1 MACRN
6 SAGISYPHC
15 NLSYGQTD
23 GRTNGQVPVTTN
35 CKISLGKLSRRPKE
49 RRINEQQTK
58 NPKEKPTKSGL
69 KRNEQWVEMVLK
81 GIKYLAEHAWTC
93 IIWLEILVFINLTM
107 KSYNYKS
114 NEPKQTIFYT
124 ILELSNDRHLC
135 WNLSGVCLRE
145 FPLY

>member
-49 RRINEQQTK
+49 RRINEQQIK

-69 KRNEQWVEMVLK
+69 KRNEQWVEMVQIYYTVK
-81 GIKYLAEHAWTC
+81 RIYKNSGQYDGARVPKYYRIFHRLF
-93 IIWLEILVFINLTM
+93 LDVFRNNPL
-107 KSYNYKS
+107 N
-114 NEPKQTIFYT
+114 
-124 ILELSNDRHLC
+124 NDGSRLYREA
-135 WNLSGVCLRE
+135 GVIGD
-145 FPLY
+145 